1 MRLRVLPPLACGLAA
16 LACTPAEAPSCPG
29 TAVGTF
35 TFTGTLVLKDGP
47 AYPALEGLDP
57 DSGLPDCTPDPSAT
71 NPPIRYPPA
80 IGPFDAKLAAAADG
94 SAAALC
100 RPNGALYSGER
111 TGSTYSLSAEAD
123 PALLCGGVCVA
134 GFRVDIVGD
143 VAIGTDGAPTGF
155 DGLLVETLTA
165 SRGACDGCLPP
176 VPLADPP
183 ELACEGRYHL
193 TAVPR

>member
-1 MRLRVLPPLACGLAA
+1 MRPRVLPLLACGLAA
-16 LACTPAEAPSCPG
+16 LSCAPAEAPSCPG

-35 TFTGTLVLKDGP
+35 SFTGALVLKGDP
-47 AYPALEGLDP
+47 VLAGLDP
-57 DSGLPDCTPDPSAT
+57 DDRLPDCTPDPSAT

-80 IGPFDAKLAAAADG
+80 IGPFDAKLAAAAAG

-123 PALLCGGVCVA
+123 PALLCGGVCAA
-134 GFRVDIVGD
+134 GFRVVIAGD
-143 VAIGTDGAPTGF
+143 VAVGTDGAPTGF
-155 DGLLVETLTA
+155 DGVLVETLTA
-165 SRGACDGCLPP
+165 LRGACDGCLPP
-176 VPLADPP
+176 VPLTDPP
-183 ELACEGRYHL
+183 ELAGEGRFAL